1 MRTGRELAKDHSLL
15 QTQVSVVPNLMV
27 LFCYQ
32 KLVHQQSVPQDNTS
46 DKRWQAQ
53 YGQDH
58 VHYQALL
65 VTKSNCHI
73 QLQVSSIYFQSGF
86 VVISSYFVNL

>member
-1 MRTGRELAKDHSLL
+1 MELAKVHSLL
-15 QTQVSVVPNLMV
+15 RTLVSVVPNLLV
-27 LFCYQ
+27 LLCYQ
-32 KLVHQQSVPQDNTS
+32 KFVHRQNVPQDNTS
-46 DKRWQAQ
+46 DNRWWAEH
-53 YGQDH
+53 GQDH

-65 VTKSNCHI
+65 VTMNCHI